1 MTRTINDNNKSR
13 VNMSMNYE
21 ERSRAAKLGWIAH
34 DLASLK
40 RSYASVKGWKTRR
53 RNIQFDETNL
63 FVISLVNSLV
73 DILPPTSLVVIPDS
87 ITCNTVFSNSFEAE
101 MEF

>member
-21 ERSRAAKLGWIAH
+21 ERSRAAKLGWIGH

-40 RSYASVKGWKTRR
+40 RSYAAVKGWKTRR
-53 RNIQFDETNL
+53 RNI
-63 FVISLVNSLV
+63 
-73 DILPPTSLVVIPDS
+73 
-87 ITCNTVFSNSFEAE
+87 
-101 MEF
+101 